1 MVKFGLTLSIYCGLP
16 ILKDKMPL
24 SCYDIQVNKAI
35 YTHKQMKAFAVALL
49 GLAVTAPAMA
59 GPYVS
64 TKSEFKGDEVGYS
77 KTVHQARFGYGTK
90 LSNGIKPYAEIG
102 AGLSADDG
110 VEVFDGDSFTVAEV
124 GASIPITESFSA
136 KAKFEHKW
144 GEDDARDW
152 KFEVGTKYKF

>member
-1 MVKFGLTLSIYCGLP
+1 MGK
-16 ILKDKMPL
+16 LK
-24 SCYDIQVNKAI
+24 QFTNKE
-35 YTHKQMKAFAVALL
+35 MKAFAVVLL
-49 GLAVTAPAMA
+49 GLAVSAPAMA

-64 TKSEFKGDEVGYS
+64 TKSEFKGDEEGYS
-77 KTVHQARFGYGTK
+77 KTVHQSRIGYGTK
-90 LSNGIKPYAEIG
+90 LDNGIKPYVEVG
-102 AGLSADDG
+102 AGLSAADG
-110 VEVFDGDSFTVAEV
+110 VEIFDGDRFTVAEV

>member
-1 MVKFGLTLSIYCGLP
+1 
-16 ILKDKMPL
+16 
-24 SCYDIQVNKAI
+24 
-35 YTHKQMKAFAVALL
+35 MKTQALAA
-49 GLAVTAPAMA
+49 LALCALATPAMA

-64 TKSEFKGDEVGYS
+64 TKSEFKGDEEGYS
-77 KTVHQARFGYGTK
+77 KTVHQARFGYATK

-102 AGLSADDG
+102 AGLSAPDG
-110 VEVFDGDSFTVAEV
+110 TEVFDGDRFTVAEV

>member
-1 MVKFGLTLSIYCGLP
+1 
-16 ILKDKMPL
+16 
-24 SCYDIQVNKAI
+24 
-35 YTHKQMKAFAVALL
+35 MKTQALAA
-49 GLAVTAPAMA
+49 LALCALATPAMA

-64 TKSEFKGDEVGYS
+64 TKSEFKGDEEGYS
-77 KTVHQARFGYGTK
+77 KTVHQARFGYATK

-102 AGLSADDG
+102 AGLSAKDG
-110 VEVFDGDSFTVAEV
+110 VEILDGDNFTVAEV

-144 GEDDARDW
+144 GESDARDW

>member
-1 MVKFGLTLSIYCGLP
+1 
-16 ILKDKMPL
+16 
-24 SCYDIQVNKAI
+24 
-35 YTHKQMKAFAVALL
+35 MKAFAVALL

-64 TKSEFKGDEVGYS
+64 TKSEFKGDEDGYS
-77 KTVHQARFGYGTK
+77 KTVHQAKIGYGTK
-90 LSNGIKPYAEIG
+90 LDNGIKPYVEVG
-102 AGLSADDG
+102 AGLSAADG
-110 VEVFDGDSFTVAEV
+110 VEVFDGDSFTVAVV

-136 KAKFEHKW
+136 KAKFEHMW

>member
-1 MVKFGLTLSIYCGLP
+1 
-16 ILKDKMPL
+16 
-24 SCYDIQVNKAI
+24 
-35 YTHKQMKAFAVALL
+35 MKAFAVVLL
-49 GLAVTAPAMA
+49 GLAVSAPAMA

-64 TKSEFKGDEVGYS
+64 TKSEFKGDEDGYD
-77 KTVHQARFGYGTK
+77 KTVHQARLGYGWK
-90 LSNGIKPYAEIG
+90 LDNGIKPYAELG
-102 AGLSADDG
+102 GGLSAADG
-110 VEVFDGDSFTVAEV
+110 IEVFDGSKFTVAEV

>member
-1 MVKFGLTLSIYCGLP
+1 MKSFIALATLST
-16 ILKDKMPL
+16 L
-24 SCYDIQVNKAI
+24 SATPAI
-35 YTHKQMKAFAVALL
+35 
-49 GLAVTAPAMA
+49 A

-64 TKSEFKGDEVGYS
+64 TKSEFKGDEDGYS
-77 KTVHQARFGYGTK
+77 KTVHQARVGYGTK

-102 AGLSADDG
+102 AGLSAPNG

-144 GEDDARDW
+144 GEDEARDW